1 MVVGSILSSF
11 NEAACHH
18 RRYVSKGIGCNH
30 PGIARLRDIGMSC
43 VLRAIGLLGFLLMAQ
58 ASAVEKLRL
67 VADAW
72 PPFTDASLLN
82 NGLASDLVSTALQ
95 RAGYLTDYHQVPWAR
110 ALLGVEEGRYDVLIN
125 AWFSD
130 ERTRIGH
137 FSAEY
142 LLNRVRF
149 LKRSRSSVQFRDL
162 SQLYERPIAVVRG
175 YMYSPEFEN
184 DKLLVKVPV
193 SSFPMA
199 LHMVAAGRVD
209 LAVEDEFVARY
220 YLAAEP
226 KGIRD
231 KLEFLPNSLSENSL
245 HILVSLKNSQHEQ
258 IVAHFDREIAAMKAD
273 GSYAAIFKRHGL

>member
-1 MVVGSILSSF
+1 MS
-11 NEAACHH
+11 
-18 RRYVSKGIGCNH
+18 
-30 PGIARLRDIGMSC
+30 MSC
-43 VLRAIGLLGFLLMAQ
+43 VLRAIGLLGFLLVAQ
-58 ASAVEKLRL
+58 VSAGEKLRL

-82 NGLASDLVSTALQ
+82 NGLATDLVSTALQ
-95 RAGYLTDYHQVPWAR
+95 RAGYTTDYHQVPWAR

-130 ERTRIGH
+130 ERTQIGQ

-149 LKRSRSSVQFRDL
+149 IKRSRSSVEFRDL

-175 YMYSPEFEN
+175 YTYDAEFDN
-184 DKLLVKVPV
+184 DKLLEKVPV
-193 SSFPMA
+193 SNFAMA

-226 KGIRD
+226 KSVRE
-231 KLEFLPNSLSENSL
+231 KLEFLPKSLSENRL
-245 HILVSLKNSQHEQ
+245 HILVSLKSARHDE
-258 IVAHFDREIAAMKAD
+258 IVARFDREIAAMRAD
-273 GSYAAIFKRHGL
+273 GSYDAIFKRHGL